1 MQKRKSTKKD
11 NITRI
16 NTDDMEDDFFNAA
29 AATAEM
35 SFASNVPIGIENA
48 MGSMI
53 TEVVQSSMDL
63 SKLVVENRVRNA
75 DHMIDEDIYDIHKKS
90 FQLIKGNLDDLKEE

>member
-48 MGSMI
+48 IACRSI
-53 TEVVQSSMDL
+53 
-63 SKLVVENRVRNA
+63 
-75 DHMIDEDIYDIHKKS
+75 
-90 FQLIKGNLDDLKEE
+90 